1 MAVRRGYKEEEEEEA
16 AVCLTAAN
24 AGCGVLGDLSAVCI
38 ILIPG
43 GGHISVWHGA
53 VVYRTLHARFMM
65 LTCRHQEEDR
75 GVPRQTSRQD
85 L

>member
-16 AVCLTAAN
+16 AVGLTAAN
-24 AGCGVLGDLSAVCI
+24 AGCGVLGDLSAVCL

-53 VVYRTLHARFMM
+53 GRIPNVA
-65 LTCRHQEEDR
+65 CRIHDVNLSSPGR
-75 GVPRQTSRQD
+75 G
-85 L
+85 